1 MSLTKNN
8 KKKYKFIK
16 KTEKKK
22 REDIISNEE
31 IKNS

>member
-8 KKKYKFIK
+8 KKIQIHK
-16 KTEKKK
+16 KKREKK

-31 IKNS
+31 ITNS